1 MIGLLVVVA
10 LGIGLLLPLQA
21 GVNAQL
27 RLWVPHPVIA
37 ALISFAVGSF
47 TLLVASFVL
56 RTGWVSGSRLA
67 QAPWWVW
74 IGGILGANYVLMAI
88 ILAPRLGAASLIGLT
103 VTGQMLASLVL
114 DHFGLIGYPVHP
126 ASAGRLVGS
135 ALLLLGVFLI
145 QRF

>member
-1 MIGLLVVVA
+1 MIGFLVFVA

-37 ALISFAVGSF
+37 ALISFAVGSL
-47 TLLVASFVL
+47 TLALASLVL
-56 RTGWVSGSRLA
+56 RLSWISGWRLG

-88 ILAPRLGAASLIGLT
+88 ILAPRLGAATLIGLT

-126 ASAGRLVGS
+126 ASAGRIVGS
-135 ALLLLGVFLI
+135 ALLLMGVILI